1 MFKGCDQMREMFD
14 VSFARHVRAAL
25 TVMASAVAA
34 CLVFLTDVHAQ
45 DTTHTLIHAGRLLA
59 VPGGSVE
66 ERQSIVISGD
76 KIVEL
81 RAGFA
86 APDDIAADPDRVR
99 VIDLSGKF
107 VLPGLIDSHVHITS
121 ESGPGFKLRR
131 VVSSGPDQAI
141 SAAMNARRT
150 LMAGFT
156 TVRDTAGFRGDD
168 FEAVFAIRDGIAKGK
183 VAGPR
188 LLVCGQGITPTAGH
202 GDFMGYRPDIEALL
216 APKSICDSA
225 AECRKTTRYMIKRGA
240 DFIKIAAT
248 GGITSEISAGLDQQM
263 TNEEIRAVV
272 ETAHSL
278 GRKVTAHAHG
288 TNGINA
294 ALRAGVDSIEHGTF
308 MNDESVRLFLEIGA
322 YLVPTMLAH
331 KASAARVANDPS
343 LPEAV
348 RQKSKDRTDNK
359 IAQVRR
365 AYEAGIKMAFGTD
378 AAISPH
384 GRNAQEFALLIEAG
398 VSPMDAIV
406 MATVN
411 AADHLGVAETT
422 GSIEPGKAADIIAV
436 EGDPLSD
443 VTVLENVS
451 FVMKE
456 GFVHKHQGRLLAMP

>member
-1 MFKGCDQMREMFD
+1 MTGR
-14 VSFARHVRAAL
+14 
-25 TVMASAVAA
+25 AVAVA
-34 CLVFLTDVHAQ
+34 GAFVATCLLLLADVWAQAPSHAI
-45 DTTHTLIHAGRLLA
+45 IHAGRLLA
-59 VPGGSVE
+59 VPGTAVV
-66 ERQSIVISGD
+66 ERQSIVVVGRTIADVRPGFIDPGD
-76 KIVEL
+76 V
-81 RAGFA
+81 AG
-86 APDDIAADPDRVR
+86 DPARVR
-99 VIDLSGKF
+99 VIDLSDKV

-168 FEAVFAIRDGIAKGK
+168 FEAVFAIRDGIANGK

-188 LLVCGQGITPTAGH
+188 LLVSGQGITPTAGH

-216 APKSICDSA
+216 APKSICDSP

-248 GGITSEISAGLDQQM
+248 GGITSEIAAGLDQQM
-263 TNEEIRAVV
+263 TDQEIRAVV
-272 ETAHSL
+272 ETAHGL
-278 GRKVTAHAHG
+278 GRKVAAHAHG
-288 TNGINA
+288 VGGINA

-308 MNDESVRLFLEIGA
+308 MDDESVKLFRRTGA

-331 KASAARVANDPS
+331 KASADRVANDPS

-348 RQKSKDRTDNK
+348 RRKSQDRTDDK

-365 AYEAGIKMAFGTD
+365 AYRAGVRMAFGTD

-384 GRNAQEFALLIEAG
+384 GTNAEEFALLVQAD
-398 VSPMDAIV
+398 VTPMDAIV

-411 AADHLGVAETT
+411 AADLLGIADIA

-436 EGDPLSD
+436 DGDPLAD
-443 VTVLENVS
+443 ITVLEQVV
-451 FVMKE
+451 FVMKD
-456 GFVHKHQGRLLAMP
+456 GFVHKHQGRRLAIP

>member
-1 MFKGCDQMREMFD
+1 MTGRA
-14 VSFARHVRAAL
+14 VAFAG
-25 TVMASAVAA
+25 AVAA
-34 CLVFLTDVHAQ
+34 TSLLLLADARAQ
-45 DTTHTLIHAGRLLA
+45 DPSHVVIHAGRLLA
-59 VPGGSVE
+59 VPGTAVVE
-66 ERQSIVISGD
+66 RHSIIVAGRT
-76 KIVEL
+76 IVEV
-81 RAGFA
+81 RAGFVD
-86 APDDIAADPDRVR
+86 PGDVGDDPGRVR
-99 VIDLSGKF
+99 VIDLSDKV

-168 FEAVFAIRDGIAKGK
+168 FEAVFAIRDGIARGK

-188 LLVCGQGITPTAGH
+188 LLVSGQGITPTAGH
-202 GDFMGYRPDIEALL
+202 GDFMGYRPDIETLL
-216 APKSICDSA
+216 APKSICDSP

-240 DFIKIAAT
+240 DFIKIAVT
-248 GGITSEISAGLDQQM
+248 GGITSEIAAGLGQQM
-263 TNEEIRAVV
+263 TDQEIKAVV
-272 ETAHSL
+272 ETAHGL
-278 GRKVTAHAHG
+278 GRRVAAHAHG

-308 MNDESVRLFLEIGA
+308 MDDESVKLFRRTGA

-331 KASAARVANDPS
+331 KASADRVANDPS

-348 RQKSKDRTDNK
+348 RRKSQDRTDDK

-365 AYEAGIKMAFGTD
+365 AYRAGVRMAFGTD

-384 GRNAQEFALLIEAG
+384 GTNAEEFALLAEAG
-398 VSPMDAIV
+398 VTPMDAIV

-411 AADHLGVAETT
+411 AADLLGITDIA

-436 EGDPLSD
+436 DADPLAD
-443 VTVLENVS
+443 ITVLEQVV
-451 FVMKE
+451 FVMKD
-456 GFVHKHQGRLLAMP
+456 GFVHKHQGRRLAIP